1 MKTKLAS
8 CIGLALFSV
17 GLSFGQDKATGVN
30 NYQFGQPEHYLD
42 GYSMNF
48 QYQNGAAIHME
59 FYDGMAKYEWVAGP
73 SKGNGNRDIAYKSLK
88 IGDNL
93 YLVSWHETGLKDYLT
108 LVFDFD
114 KMLMHNSIIIG
125 YQNKPERRL
134 KTISQS
140 GIIDHLT
147 IAE

>member
-8 CIGLALFSV
+8 CICLALFSI
-17 GLSFGQDKATGVN
+17 GLSFGQDKAPEVN

-48 QYQNGAAIHME
+48 QYQNGSAIHME
-59 FYDGMAKYEWVAGP
+59 FYEGMAKYEWVAGP
-73 SKGNGNRDIAYKSLK
+73 SKGNGNKDIAYKSLK

-140 GIIDHLT
+140 GIIDHLK